1 MKKSIFNPL
10 MRVLIMVVGIL
21 VIGGCADIPS
31 TGPELP
37 ELTAEFR
44 FLNAAYD
51 EGPLEVLVDGNSIGT
66 IAYKSSLPHTRF
78 FAGSRVVTL
87 STHDTLRIAMATYR
101 RGTMIILPKDGDVR
115 GYLRLIERRTF
126 DKVDADTGMVRLAN
140 ATGLADDLDLTI
152 FNADTSVSIN
162 ESLASEAETGYI
174 RLPIGTYQIQAMSP
188 TDTTQA
194 ILATTSITVTKNR
207 KTSILVG
214 ADVTSLSFVNLED
227 N

>member
-1 MKKSIFNPL
+1 MKKSILNPL
-10 MRVLIMVVGIL
+10 IGVLIMV
-21 VIGGCADIPS
+21 IGLLFIFSCADVPS

-51 EGPLEVLVDGNSIGT
+51 AGQLEVLMDGSPIGT
-66 IAYKSSLPHTRF
+66 IAYKSIIPHARY

-101 RGTMIILPKDGDVR
+101 RGTMVILPKNGAVR
-115 GYLRLIERRTF
+115 EYLRLIERRTF
-126 DKVDADTGMVRLAN
+126 DAADADTGMVRLAN
-140 ATGLADDLDLTI
+140 ATGLAEALGLTI
-152 FNADTSVSIN
+152 FNADASVSIN
-162 ESLASEAETGYI
+162 RSLSSGAETGYL
-174 RLPIGTYQIQAMSP
+174 RLPVGNYQIQVIAP
-188 TDTTQA
+188 ADTTQA
-194 ILATTSITVTKNR
+194 ILATTSVSVTKNR

-214 ADVTSLSFVNLED
+214 ADATNLSFVNLED